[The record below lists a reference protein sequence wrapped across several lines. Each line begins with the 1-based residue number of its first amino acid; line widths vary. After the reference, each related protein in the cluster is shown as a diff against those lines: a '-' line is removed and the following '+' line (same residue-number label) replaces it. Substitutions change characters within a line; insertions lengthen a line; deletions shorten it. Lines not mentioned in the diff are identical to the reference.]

1 MIQLVRQIYE
11 LPADFIPGPTA
22 RMTQMLCLGEIRL
35 AKPQFPLG
43 YPRGSHVRYRADKF
57 YFARWVLYG
66 MGHRV
71 DVLHRPLRHQ
81 QSILMFEVLAFIG
94 RAFNDRLNGRTI
106 FRMRALNDQFDR
118 RFGRSIISKD
128 SKALV
133 CPEYFSARYI
143 PSEAP
148 GLVQPLRFGQV
159 HVGMSQ
165 R

>member
-22 RMTQMLCLGEIRL
+22 RMTQMLCLREIRL

-43 YPRGSHVRYRADKF
+43 YPRGGHVRCRADEF
-57 YFARWVLYG
+57 YCAGRVLYG
-66 MGHRV
+66 VGHRV
-71 DVLHRPLRHQ
+71 YVLHRAVRHQ
-81 QSILMFEVLAFIG
+81 QSILMVELLTFIG
-94 RAFNDRLNGRTI
+94 RTFNDRPNGRAI
-106 FRMRALNDQFDR
+106 FRMRTLNDQFER
-118 RFGRSIISKD
+118 WFGRLIISKD

-159 HVGMSQ
+159 HVGMS
-165 R
+165 